1 MYCYLFYEFYTP
13 TQTSHSIYNWWKDFW
28 LPAAGAIAIP
38 LLVWWL
44 SWLFGASRAEQQKEL
59 RDLRNNL
66 NLLSSI
72 LLSTFQS
79 LLSLKENFENCQKI
93 YPLKITPYD
102 KINKIDKCLFID
114 FPILNNIDI
123 SKYSPCINAYGN
135 FVIDLVNIKQG
146 CRILNEMILHRNE
159 VLKSIGSCE
168 DEHMKKLRI
177 FDFIAEDS
185 ENNIS
190 NLMRT
195 NKLILE
201 IKELVDKINILK
213 TKIKGLNLEEV
224 TFDENSL
231 QQFKNIKLEIE
242 KYIQNTKEPNK

>member
-13 TQTSHSIYNWWKDFW
+13 TQTSHSIYNWWKDIW

-102 KINKIDKCLFID
+102 KINKIDKMFI
-114 FPILNNIDI
+114 
-123 SKYSPCINAYGN
+123 
-135 FVIDLVNIKQG
+135 
-146 CRILNEMILHRNE
+146 H
-159 VLKSIGSCE
+159 
-168 DEHMKKLRI
+168 
-177 FDFIAEDS
+177 
-185 ENNIS
+185 
-190 NLMRT
+190 
-195 NKLILE
+195 
-201 IKELVDKINILK
+201 
-213 TKIKGLNLEEV
+213 
-224 TFDENSL
+224 
-231 QQFKNIKLEIE
+231 
-242 KYIQNTKEPNK
+242 